1 MIRMTTTTDK
11 SPAVFNLRHA
21 ATEMRQTALKALAR
35 MFRPGELVFAFRLRR
50 EQGQDV
56 LEGISRRYTAIALI
70 GLADEPDSVVSG
82 ILAGQSAQAVCNRL
96 LDDIGVVEDL
106 GDVALTLWA
115 ARALRHPR
123 AAEAVRHLRW
133 RNPVNASCRTVELA
147 WSLTALVAPGDDATD
162 EELARALAGRLIESF
177 HERSGLFPHWP
188 RGSHAA
194 WLRAH
199 VSCFAD
205 LVYPIQALSHYHR
218 RTGDMAALAAARQ
231 CADRICRLQGPGG
244 QWWWHYDVRTGRVIE
259 RYPVYAVHQD
269 GMAPMALLAIQDAS
283 GMDYMAPISHG
294 MAWLAR
300 PPEIPGSL
308 IDPAAGVI
316 WRKVA
321 RHEPHKLVRR
331 GQALVSRLH
340 PALRLPGMDWL
351 FRARDIDF
359 ECRPYHMGWIL
370 HAWSPQRLSQLGS

>member
-1 MIRMTTTTDK
+1 MTTITDK
-11 SPAVFNLRHA
+11 APAVFNLRHA
-21 ATEMRQTALKALAR
+21 AMEMRQTALKALAR
-35 MFRPGELVFAFRLRR
+35 MFRPREQVFAFRLRR
-50 EQGQDV
+50 DQGQDV

-82 ILAGQSAQAVCNRL
+82 ILAGQSAHAVCNQL
-96 LDDIGVVEDL
+96 LEDIGLAEDL
-106 GDVALTLWA
+106 GEVALTLWA

-133 RNPVNASCRTVELA
+133 RHPVNASCRTVELA

-162 EELARALAGRLIESF
+162 EELARALAGRLTASF

-188 RGSHAA
+188 HGSHAA

-218 RTGDMAALAAARQ
+218 LTGDMAALAAARR
-231 CADRICRLQGPGG
+231 CADRICRLQGPAG
-244 QWWWHYDVRTGRVIE
+244 QWWWHYDVRVGRVIE

-283 GMDYMAPISHG
+283 GMDYMAPIAHG

-321 RHEPHKLVRR
+321 RHEPRKLVRR

-370 HAWSPQRLSQLGS
+370 HAWSPQRLSQLSS